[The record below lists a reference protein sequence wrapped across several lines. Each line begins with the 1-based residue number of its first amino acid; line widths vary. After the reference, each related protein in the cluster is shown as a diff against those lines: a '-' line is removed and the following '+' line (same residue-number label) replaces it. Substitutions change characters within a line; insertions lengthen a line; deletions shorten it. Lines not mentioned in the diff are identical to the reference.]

1 MVELD
6 QMKIEL
12 QGQQEALK
20 EGIDSLNI
28 PFKKQRWRLRISGAM
43 PTRPMPR

>member
-28 PFKKQRWRLRISGAM
+28 QEAENRRAFP
-43 PTRPMPR
+43 